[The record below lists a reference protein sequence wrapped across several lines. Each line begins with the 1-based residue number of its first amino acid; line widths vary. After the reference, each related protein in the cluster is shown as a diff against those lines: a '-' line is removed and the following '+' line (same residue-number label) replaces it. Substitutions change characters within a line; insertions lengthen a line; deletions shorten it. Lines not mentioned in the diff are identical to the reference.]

1 MYGSDGGGDEG
12 ERKKINITE
21 KPPARKSNDQLND
34 EMLCKDK
41 RPQNSTFSIVA
52 HRKDLL
58 LSLSMVDKVEWLR
71 SLTDFFV
78 MCFCS
83 KLF

>member
-1 MYGSDGGGDEG
+1 MSGRDGGGDEG

-41 RPQNSTFSIVA
+41 RPYNPIFSIVA
-52 HRKDLL
+52 HLKDLL
-58 LSLSMVDKVEWLR
+58 LSLSMVDKVEWLQ
-71 SLTDFFV
+71 STTDFFV
-78 MCFCS
+78 ICFC
-83 KLF
+83 